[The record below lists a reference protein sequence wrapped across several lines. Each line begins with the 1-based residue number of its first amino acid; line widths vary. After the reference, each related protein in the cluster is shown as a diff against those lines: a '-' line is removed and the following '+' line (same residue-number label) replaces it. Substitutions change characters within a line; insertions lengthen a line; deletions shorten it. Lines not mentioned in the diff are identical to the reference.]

1 MPKTNKWLEKKA
13 QEIIDNLDSQKE
25 VKYPIYV
32 PSKARSKIKLT
43 TKALDD
49 VNLHFYVVVEPQD
62 AADYYKEYPED
73 KIVVMEKNDQG
84 IGYVRNA

>member
-1 MPKTNKWLEKKA
+1 MAKTNEWLEKKA
-13 QEIIDNLDSQKE
+13 QKIIDNLNSQKE

-32 PSKARSKIKLT
+32 PSKARSEIKLT

-73 KIVVMEKNDQG
+73 
-84 IGYVRNA
+84 